1 MLHSMILMS
10 FFIIMI
16 IIGKVQHG
24 SVVLPLWELSA
35 RGEGGHSLQP
45 PARPHDHHDFKYDLF
60 SWVLKVQKILIVNRD
75 GDRDLT
81 Q

>member
-1 MLHSMILMS
+1 MS

-45 PARPHDHHDFKYDLF
+45 PARPHDHHDLKYYDSDDSDSDSDSDDHAF
-60 SWVLKVQKILIVNRD
+60 SK
-75 GDRDLT
+75 
-81 Q
+81 